1 MSGASSNAAGWFT
14 QLEPASGLGL
24 AAAPDEV
31 RLNEIVERWQG
42 DSTAVT
48 RGRPVLIGYPHDE
61 GVRRNGGRGGAAL
74 APREIRRWL
83 YRLTAWDPQHGIDLT
98 LRAPLDAGDIRQ
110 ADSMEQ
116 IQKSLGEVV
125 GEVLRRNAVPVV
137 LGGGHE
143 TAYGHY
149 LGYVAAQ
156 QPVTIIN
163 LDAHLDVRPLLE
175 GKGHSGSPFRQALE
189 HPAQPL
195 PGNRYICLG
204 AQPQASFQKHVEY
217 ARQRGC
223 IVRWRDEVAPA
234 LSEHFA
240 GELDRTADGARQ
252 DLCIHRC
259 GRRLGGGCPRRER
272 AQPGRDLG
280 RGDCALR
287 GWRDSAP
294 RCRAWT
300 WSKSTRS
307 SIATTRAALGRSGYL
322 AFPRRPRVPAPRAL
336 APPVG
341 GTRDVR
347 TSAPLRFRPLFI
359 RTWCPCRAKRT
370 PFDSFLILCG
380 MQRSGKRNAGQRR
393 LSIKARILRLLRFSV
408 CRPVQ
413 SDHFWYRKCSLSGG
427 TVRRDEASGLQVY
440 NATVD
445 CSVVSLRRAGA
456 MLVLSRKLG
465 EKIQISENI
474 TITVLEIDRG
484 KIRLG
489 IDAPRSV
496 TVLRQ
501 ELANQSLSRQSQQDP
516 MLVGK

>member
-14 QLEPASGLGL
+14 QLEPASRLSSL
-24 AAAPDEV
+24 PRPDEV
-31 RLNEIVERWQG
+31 RLNEIVEPWQG
-42 DSTAVT
+42 DIAAVT

-83 YRLTAWDPQHGIDLT
+83 YRLTAWDPQGAIDLA

-116 IQKSLGEVV
+116 MQNSLGEVV
-125 GEVLRRNAVPVV
+125 AEVLQRNAVPVI

-149 LGYVAAQ
+149 LGYVAAH

-163 LDAHLDVRPLLE
+163 LDAHLDVRPLHD

-189 HPAQPL
+189 HPGQPL

-204 AQPQASFQKHVEY
+204 AQPQASPQKHVEY
-217 ARQRGC
+217 ARLRGC
-223 IVRWRDEVAPA
+223 IVRWRNEVAPA

-240 GELDRTADGARQ
+240 GELDRITTEPGQIYVSIDADVASAA
-252 DLCIHRC
+252 DV
-259 GRRLGGGCPRRER
+259 
-272 AQPGRDLG
+272 PGV
-280 RGDCALR
+280 
-287 GWRDSAP
+287 SAP
-294 RCRAWT
+294 NPSGISGQEVARCARLAGQCPAV
-300 WSKSTRS
+300 S
-307 SIATTRAALGRSGYL
+307 SIDL
-322 AFPRRPRVPAPRAL
+322 VE
-336 APPVG
+336 VN
-341 GTRDVR
+341 
-347 TSAPLRFRPLFI
+347 PLFDRDDQSAAGPLWLSGI
-359 RTWCPCRAKRT
+359 SSSAWHPASEAFQTRVSTWCPCRAKRDT
-370 PFDSFLILCG
+370 
-380 MQRSGKRNAGQRR
+380 
-393 LSIKARILRLLRFSV
+393 LRLLFDSV
-408 CRPVQ
+408 CSGRVQ
-413 SDHFWYRKCSLSGG
+413 SANTGRAGKALSRESCTSLRFAQPPSRERALLVSKVQPLRGISG
-427 TVRRDEASGLQVY
+427 RDEASGLLVY

-445 CSVVSLRRAGA
+445 RSVASLRRAEA

-496 TVLRQ
+496 TVLRE
-501 ELANQSLSRQSQQDP
+501 ELANQSLARQSPQDP